1 MTDPKIYTAGLTIET
16 NVDKSI
22 AASLLRSNGTLGG
35 FGRDASGQPVLISCS
50 HVLFP
55 GFKALSDTRV
65 YSPGYSST
73 CCGGDPIARPVFDV
87 AKQASDEGVVE
98 GWVGGYHAGT
108 WTGGF
113 NWVAARVNVNG
124 HNVAGHA
131 SELDCAAARL
141 DPGVRFSN
149 AWHVE
154 HQDGSVTTIP
164 LKGAVT
170 ESLGIGKGPDFGT
183 APTEQQ
189 YVRLYSADG
198 KILHYGTMISTRLGL
213 RDVPFPGDPDNL
225 LYRFGIGDLTDALQG
240 TKASVNQ
247 FLILPRPAP
256 VAGGSYQDGYR
267 RGESLDFHG
276 GESGSFVINSD
287 NLVIAMLIRIVPP
300 TQLGLDT
307 SLLEVR
313 DVKNLGIAT
322 PIGPILANLNVTI
335 PSDPDGW
342 SGTVPA
348 SGPRTARVV
357 GADLDAQTARRRQ
370 AVAQLR
376 GELHTSV
383 RGRLLLGKIG
393 QHHREVRRLMTTVRP
408 IAVTWRA
415 LAGPA
420 YLAACL
426 RSLENPGYRI
436 PASINGVPRE
446 RLLAAMAALFGKY
459 GSDPLRRDIERY
471 EGLLTGALLPLT
483 ALNEVPAA
491 LARPGARS

>member
-1 MTDPKIYTAGLTIET
+1 MTDPKIYTAGMTIET
-16 NVDKSI
+16 NANKGP
-22 AASLLRSNGTLGG
+22 GTIGG
-35 FGRDASGQPVLISCS
+35 FGRDASGHPVLISCS

-55 GFKALSDTRV
+55 GFKALSNTRV
-65 YSPGYSST
+65 YSPNYSPSF
-73 CCGGDPIARPVFDV
+73 CNGDPIARPVFDV

-113 NWVAARVNVNG
+113 NWIAAKVNVDG
-124 HNVAGHA
+124 HKMRGHA
-131 SELDCAAARL
+131 SETDCAAARL

-149 AWHVE
+149 AWQINLSGTV
-154 HQDGSVTTIP
+154 STIP

-170 ESLGIGKGPDFGT
+170 DSLGIGKGPELGT

-189 YVRLYSADG
+189 YVRLYSAEHET
-198 KILHYGTMISTRLGL
+198 LQYGTMLFRPTLG
-213 RDVPFPGDPDNL
+213 RDVPEAGDPDNL
-225 LYRFGIGDLTDALQG
+225 LYRSGIGNLNDAG
-240 TKASVNQ
+240 VGSKANVNQ
-247 FLILPRPAP
+247 LLILPRPTP
-256 VAGGSYQDGYR
+256 VAGQSYQDGYR
-267 RGESLDFHG
+267 NGESLDIDE

-287 NLVIAMLIRIVPP
+287 NLIIAMLIRRIDP
-300 TQLGLDT
+300 TQVLTDTSALELRDVVHLGL
-307 SLLEVR
+307 
-313 DVKNLGIAT
+313 AT
-322 PIGPILANLNVTI
+322 PIGKVLANLNVTI

-348 SGPRTARVV
+348 SGPRTARVI
-357 GADLDAQTARRRQ
+357 GASLDAQTARRRQ

-376 GELHTSV
+376 GDLHTSV

-393 QHHREVRRLMTTVRP
+393 QHRREVRRLMTTVRP

-426 RSLENPGYRI
+426 RSLDNPGHRI

-483 ALNEVPAA
+483 TLHEVPAA